1 MNKAIGKVFIF
12 AAGAILGSAVAWKLA
27 KTKYE
32 RLAQEEI
39 DSVKKMVARRTKKQ
53 AEELIWDK
61 ESEDEKKGMDK
72 VIDEAAKLQQKEHVD
87 YASYYTP
94 EYDTEKEKTEEGGPE
109 TMRNP
114 YVIPPEEFGDIE
126 EYDKI
131 ELTLYQDQ
139 ILADD
144 MDELVE
150 NVEETI
156 GFESLNHFGEYE
168 DDSVF
173 VRNDKMKCDYEI
185 LLDER
190 TYAEAVADRR
200 PYSHSREDE

>member
-1 MNKAIGKVFIF
+1 MNETIGKAFIF
-12 AAGAILGSAVAWKLA
+12 TAGVILGSAVTWKLT

-32 RLAQEEI
+32 QLAQEEI
-39 DSVKKMVARRTKKQ
+39 DSVKKMVARKTEEK
-53 AEELIWDK
+53 AEELIEEK
-61 ESEDEKKGMDK
+61 EREAEKKGMDK
-72 VIDEAAKLQQKEHVD
+72 VIEAASELRQKEHTD
-87 YASYYTP
+87 YAACYASEHKTA
-94 EYDTEKEKTEEGGPE
+94 EDTEEGGE
-109 TMRNP
+109 DTMDKP

-126 EYDKI
+126 EYDKV
-131 ELTLYQDQ
+131 ELTFYSDK

-144 MDELVE
+144 MNELVE

-173 VRNDKMKCDYEI
+173 VRNDKTKCDYEI

-190 TYAEAVADRR
+190 TYSEAAADRR
-200 PYSHSREDE
+200 PYLHNQEDE